1 MYYDRFISNGY
12 SHMNRF
18 LNMRSSEHD
27 EVYKDL
33 VLLLLFFVTQLIIGN
48 NTSLLLGLYHQN

>member
-1 MYYDRFISNGY
+1 
-12 SHMNRF
+12 MNRF

>member
-12 SHMNRF
+12 SHMNQF

-33 VLLLLFFVTQLIIGN
+33 VFLLLFFVTQLIIGN